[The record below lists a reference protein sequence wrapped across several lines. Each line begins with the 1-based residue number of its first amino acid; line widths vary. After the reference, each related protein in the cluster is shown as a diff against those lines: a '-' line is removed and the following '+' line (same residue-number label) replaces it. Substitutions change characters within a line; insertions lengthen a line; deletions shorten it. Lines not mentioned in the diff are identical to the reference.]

1 LRCIDPNQS
10 VLKEKYA
17 NSVRSA
23 YVGNLVWTAFMG
35 LLLVAATH
43 QTAIADPA
51 SGSSGEPAVI
61 FKIEIKALDGKDHA
75 AEWAKIARDVILLYV
90 AEGDPFSAVRVA
102 ESLAALKACGSFR
115 RIDADTRENQHGIT
129 LTYAVTPFRLV
140 KEIIIKG
147 KYPLFENKILNAMTI
162 YPGDAYEP
170 AVAAAQAELVADL
183 YRKEGFID
191 PDVVIGVWEDP
202 DDGNYILFVTIDK
215 GAYYSLGRIVF
226 KGNRSFDDSVLKWR
240 MKSWRKAIF
249 GRAMGRFKQR
259 LHKKDMESIEKFYR
273 KQQFFDARVAHKLS
287 GRPGAGMMDV
297 EITVDEGPRYDI
309 LFKGNQY
316 RSDYALRK
324 QLVLKE
330 TGNRGGVGLRK
341 SIKNIKAFYRKN
353 GFPETRIDVLREETV
368 DEQGR
373 KRIVHL
379 VIDEGPR
386 LIVSRLDI
394 AGNTAYSER
403 KLKRQFL
410 TRSPGFLH
418 EGAYVDEILE
428 EDLLMIQNLYQ
439 RKGYLHPE
447 MAVEKAAVPI
457 EENVDHVAIDL
468 RIEEGTRTIV
478 STVEFEGLAALPVN
492 TVLEKIEMK
501 PGRPFRRYALRN
513 DEKTIAQAISEK
525 GRPYVIVESDTLFS
539 EDKSMVQVIYKVD
552 EGPLVTMGRTHYHG
566 NFRTKKRILDR
577 EIEMKPGEPFSLQ
590 KMYVGQQNIR
600 AMNIFRSVQFKPVG
614 LGDRR
619 DKIHLFAKIDEEPP
633 YYFQASAGYESV
645 KGFYAG
651 SKLGDHNFWGLNK
664 DLSLEAEVSQTG
676 YWAESRLFEPRFWG
690 TRISSDLGVFLE
702 WKEPFNQ
709 TFATRKYGADLY
721 FSRKLTNSITG
732 SLGFRFE
739 RRRQLNQDDSIDVE
753 DDFDDPRSVFT
764 TSPSIGYD
772 SRDSFI
778 RPREG
783 IFSFLA
789 VDLSKGIEN
798 SFDDFYKYRFE
809 LRGFTT
815 PYKRLTFAGRGSF
828 GDINPYGAEGVVPQ
842 DQLFYLGGTAS
853 VRGFDNNLFL
863 YDSEKNPVGGE
874 RAAVG
879 SVEARVDLGRNFELS
894 VFYDI
899 GYLDDTSGREVTDN
913 VRDSVGTGL
922 RYVTPIGAIGVLYG
936 HKLDPRPEES
946 RGRMAFLCWL
956 YLLDLRPTGWQ
967 QAVKGGLEPQGVRNS
982 NSCPVL
988 KLNTIRPPWSDT

>member
-1 LRCIDPNQS
+1 
-10 VLKEKYA
+10 VALKRKTVGYSKYI
-17 NSVRSA
+17 R
-23 YVGNLVWTAFMG
+23 GLVWAGTMMG
-35 LLLVAATH
+35 LWYGILSVQLSIANAAEGSTVA
-43 QTAIADPA
+43 PA
-51 SGSSGEPAVI
+51 SI
-61 FKIEIKALDGKDHA
+61 TMIEIKALDCEDNE
-75 AEWAKIARDVILLYV
+75 AEWIGIARDVISLYI
-90 AEGDPFSAVRVA
+90 AEGDTFSATRVS

-115 RIDADTRENQHGIT
+115 NIVADSKENQRGIT
-129 LTYAVTPFRLV
+129 LTYAVTPFRRV
-140 KEIIIKG
+140 KEMVIKG
-147 KYPLFENKILNAMTI
+147 KYPLFENKILNAMTV
-162 YPGDAYEP
+162 YPGDVYEP
-170 AVAAAQAELVADL
+170 AVVAGQADFVADL

-191 PDVVIGVWEDP
+191 PDIVIGAWEDP
-202 DDGNYILFVTIDK
+202 DDGNYILFVNIDK
-215 GAYYSLGRIVF
+215 GSYYSLGRVVF

-249 GRAMGRFKQR
+249 RRATGRFKQR
-259 LHKKDMESIEKFYR
+259 LFKKDMENIENFYR
-273 KQQFFDARVAHKLS
+273 KHQFYDVRVTHKFKR
-287 GRPGAGMMDV
+287 RPGEGMMDV

-316 RSDYALRK
+316 RADYVLRK

-330 TGNRGGVGLRK
+330 TGNRGGLGLRK
-341 SIKNIKAFYRKN
+341 SIKNIKTFYRKN
-353 GFPETRIDVLREETV
+353 GFPEASIDVLKEETV
-368 DEQGR
+368 DEEGL

-418 EGAYVDEILE
+418 EGAYVDEVLE
-428 EDLLMIQNLYQ
+428 EDLLMIQNLYH

-447 MAVEKAAVPI
+447 MAVEKEGVPV
-457 EENVDHVAIDL
+457 EENVNHVAIDL
-468 RIEEGTRTIV
+468 QIEEGRRTIV
-478 STVEFEGLAALPVN
+478 SKVEFEGLASLPANNIFKKMEV
-492 TVLEKIEMK
+492 K
-501 PGRPFRRYALRN
+501 PGKPFRRYTLRN

-525 GRPYVIVESDTLFS
+525 GRPYVTVESDTLFS
-539 EDKSMVQVIYKVD
+539 EDKSTVRVIFKVD
-552 EGPLVTMGRTHYHG
+552 EGPLVTMGNTHYHG

-577 EIEMKPGEPFSLQ
+577 EIEMKPGEPFSLK

-614 LGDRR
+614 LEDRR
-619 DKIHLFAKIDEEPP
+619 DKIHLFAEIDEKPP
-633 YYFQASAGYESV
+633 YYFQASGGYESV
-645 KGFYAG
+645 KGLYAG

-664 DLSLEAEVSQTG
+664 DLSLEGEVSQTG

-690 TRISSDLGVFLE
+690 TRISSDLGIFLE

-721 FSRKLTNSITG
+721 FSRKLTKRITG
-732 SLGFRFE
+732 NLGFRFE
-739 RRRQLNQDDSIDVE
+739 RRQQLNRDDTIVVE
-753 DDFDDPRSVFT
+753 EDFEDPRSVFT
-764 TSPSIGYD
+764 TSPSVGYD

-789 VDLSKGIEN
+789 VDFSKGIEN

-815 PYKRLTFAGRGSF
+815 PFKRLTFAGRGSF
-828 GDINPYGAEGVVPQ
+828 GDIDPYGSKGVVPQ

-853 VRGFDNNLFL
+853 VRGFGENLLL
-863 YDSEKNPVGGE
+863 YDSENNPVGGE
-874 RAAVG
+874 MAAVG
-879 SVEARVDLGRNFELS
+879 SVEARVDLGRNFEFS
-894 VFYDI
+894 AFYDV
-899 GYLDDTSGREVTDN
+899 GYLDDTSGLEVTDN

-922 RYVTPIGAIGVLYG
+922 RYVTPIGAIGILYG
-936 HKLDPRPEES
+936 HKLDPRPAED
-946 RGRMAFLCWL
+946 RGRVHFSVG
-956 YLLDLRPTGWQ
+956 YTF
-967 QAVKGGLEPQGVRNS
+967 
-982 NSCPVL
+982 
-988 KLNTIRPPWSDT
+988 